1 MQYIL
6 SQEEYSA
13 LTSGTSDSIL
23 RETNAKLKA
32 SNDELQAKLDIIQA
46 TPSSVEPTVKLV
58 ELVESRFDSPF
69 IVTGSKLCLR
79 SYTDF
84 IILYN
89 GLAQSSFTDSDKEI
103 YEYLTTMAE
112 MFNYKPQFESQ
123 KDLKAYR
130 VSLQKKDLYNP
141 VVKDG
146 RRYLEFTDAKF

>member
-1 MQYIL
+1 MQYL
-6 SQEEYSA
+6 LTQEEYNA

-32 SNDELQAKLDIIQA
+32 TNDELQAKLDIIQA
-46 TPSSVEPTVKLV
+46 APNSVEPTVKV
-58 ELVESRFDSPF
+58 VESKFDSPF
-69 IVTGSKLCLR
+69 IVTESKLCLR

-84 IILYN
+84 IVLYN
-89 GLAQSSFTDSDKEI
+89 GLAQASFTDSDKAI
-103 YEYLTTMAE
+103 YDYLTTMAE

>member
-6 SQEEYSA
+6 SQEEYDA
-13 LTSGTSDSIL
+13 LTADTADSLL
-23 RETNAKLKA
+23 RETNTKLKLTV
-32 SNDELQAKLDIIQA
+32 DELQSKLAQVQ
-46 TPSSVEPTVKLV
+46 PSKPVEYK
-58 ELVESRFDSPF
+58 FDSPF

-89 GLAQSSFTDSDKEI
+89 GLAQASFTESDKEI
-103 YEYLTTMAE
+103 YDYLTTMAE

-141 VVKDG
+141 IVKDG

>member
-6 SQEEYSA
+6 TQEEYSA

-32 SNDELQAKLDIIQA
+32 SNDELQAKLDSLQS
-46 TPSSVEPTVKLV
+46 TQNSVEPTVKV
-58 ELVESRFDSPF
+58 IESKFDSPF

-84 IILYN
+84 ILLYN
-89 GLAQSSFTDSDKEI
+89 GLAQASFTDSDKEI
-103 YEYLTTMAE
+103 YEYLTTTAE

-130 VSLQKKDLYNP
+130 VSLQKKNLYNP

>member
-32 SNDELQAKLDIIQA
+32 SNDELQAKLDAFQSA
-46 TPSSVEPTVKLV
+46 PSSVEPTVKV
-58 ELVESRFDSPF
+58 VESRFDSPF

-141 VVKDG
+141 IVKDG